1 MLITEKLFP
10 WDLLQQAIE
19 ALLMCGIFGCIL
31 EEKNAAP
38 IIHAALKRLEY
49 RGYDSVGEATLH
61 EGKLHVKKDQGKIDD
76 VHRLRNLDDLPGS
89 IGIGHTRWATHGA
102 PLQVNSHPHTDCNE
116 QIAVVHNGI
125 IENFDELR
133 TDLENHGHTFKSK
146 TDTEVVPHLIEEILR
161 DNPSLGLTGAV
172 AEAVKKLQGSYAI
185 AVISSEEPDK
195 IVCVRNESP
204 LVIGVNEKDVFF
216 SSDIPAFLPLTNKV
230 LIVEDGEIVTISLGK
245 AEIRKIADSRIV
257 SREPKAVDWSPEMAV
272 KQGYPHFMIKEIH
285 EQPDCLRNTLRVQ
298 EHYADLMSTF
308 LDRARDVYMV
318 ACGTSYHA
326 CLAASYMFSK
336 LAFLP
341 TYPII
346 ASEFVEQCGKS
357 VNIDST
363 ILAVSQSGETADTL
377 ASVSAARER
386 AATILGLTN
395 TIGSTLTRVSR
406 VYIGQQSGPEI
417 GVAATKTFTSQL
429 SVMAQLALRLAK
441 KRGKVSQDEMDYL
454 AEKIKKLPDIVQ
466 EIILKQ
472 EEKTKQMA
480 RKYKDA
486 KAFFFLGR
494 GINTATA
501 YEGRLKLME
510 IAYIPAIAFPAGE
523 SKHGP
528 ISLVEPGFPVV
539 FVCAKD
545 GTHKTLIGNIMEMKA
560 RGASIIAIVEEGDE
574 EIKKLADDYIEV
586 PKDIPEVLS
595 PVPFVVPL
603 QMLAYYMAVER
614 GLNPDRPRNLA
625 KSVTVK

>member
-1 MLITEKLFP
+1 
-10 WDLLQQAIE
+10 
-19 ALLMCGIFGCIL
+19 MCGIFGCIL

-61 EGKLHVKKDQGKIDD
+61 EGKLHVKKDQGTIDD

-161 DNPSLGLTGAV
+161 NNPSLGLTGAV

-346 ASEFVEQCGKS
+346 ASEFTEQCGKS

-377 ASVSAARER
+377 ASVSTARER

-395 TIGSTLTRVSR
+395 AIGSTLTRVSR

-454 AEKIKKLPDIVQ
+454 AEKLKKLPDIVQ

-472 EEKTKQMA
+472 EEKTKRMA

-545 GTHKTLIGNIMEMKA
+545 GTHRTLIGNIMEMKA

>member
-1 MLITEKLFP
+1 
-10 WDLLQQAIE
+10 
-19 ALLMCGIFGCIL
+19 MCGIFGCVL
-31 EEKNAAP
+31 KEGNAAP
-38 IIHAALKRLEY
+38 VIHAALKRLEY

-61 EGKLHVKKDQGKIDD
+61 EGKLYIKKDQGKIDD
-76 VHRLRNLDDLPGS
+76 VHRTRNLDDLPGS

-102 PLQVNSHPHTDCNE
+102 PLEINAHPHLDCSRE
-116 QIAVVHNGI
+116 IAVVHNGI

-133 TDLENHGHTFKSK
+133 TDLENHGHVFKSK
-146 TDTEVVPHLIEEILR
+146 TDTEVIPHMIEETLKN
-161 DNPSLGLTGAV
+161 NPSLGLADAV
-172 AEAVKKLQGSYAI
+172 LETVKKLQGSYAI
-185 AVISSEEPDK
+185 AVISSKEPDK
-195 IVCVRNESP
+195 IICARNESP
-204 LVIGVNEKDVFF
+204 LVVGVNEKNIFF
-216 SSDIPAFLPLTNKV
+216 ASDIPAFLPLTNKAV
-230 LIVEDGEIVTISLGK
+230 IVDDGELVTISLGK
-245 AEIRKIADSRIV
+245 VQIRKIADGRIV
-257 SREPKAVDWSPEMAV
+257 TREPEIIEWSPEMAV
-272 KQGYPHFMIKEIH
+272 KEGYPYFMIKEIH
-285 EQPDCLRNTLRVQ
+285 EQPECLRNTLRVQ

-308 LDRARDVYMV
+308 LDRARDVYLV

-341 TYPII
+341 TFPII
-346 ASEFVEQCGKS
+346 ASEFIEQSGKS

-377 ASVSAARER
+377 ASVNVARQR

-395 TIGSTLTRVSR
+395 AIGSTLTRVSR

-454 AEKIKKLPDIVQ
+454 AEKLMKLPEIVE
-466 EIILKQ
+466 EIIQKQ
-472 EEKTKQMA
+472 EEKTKQIA
-480 RKYKDA
+480 KKYKDA
-486 KAFFFLGR
+486 KTFFFLGR
-494 GINTATA
+494 GISTATA

-528 ISLVEPGFPVV
+528 ISLIEPGFPVV
-539 FVCAKD
+539 FICAKD
-545 GTHKTLIGNIMEMKA
+545 ETHKTLIGNIMEMKA
-560 RGASIIAIVEEGDE
+560 RGASIIALVEEGDD

-586 PKDIPEVLS
+586 PKGIPEVLS
-595 PVPFVVPL
+595 PIPYVVPL
-603 QMLAYYMAVER
+603 QLLAYYMAIER
-614 GLNPDRPRNLA
+614 GCNPDKPRNLA

>member
-31 EEKNAAP
+31 KEKNAAP

-161 DNPSLGLTGAV
+161 NNPSLGLTGAV

-257 SREPKAVDWSPEMAV
+257 TREPKAVDWSPEMAV

-346 ASEFVEQCGKS
+346 ASEFTEQCGKS

-377 ASVSAARER
+377 ASVSTARER

-395 TIGSTLTRVSR
+395 AIGSTLTRVSR

-454 AEKIKKLPDIVQ
+454 AEKLKKLPDIVQ